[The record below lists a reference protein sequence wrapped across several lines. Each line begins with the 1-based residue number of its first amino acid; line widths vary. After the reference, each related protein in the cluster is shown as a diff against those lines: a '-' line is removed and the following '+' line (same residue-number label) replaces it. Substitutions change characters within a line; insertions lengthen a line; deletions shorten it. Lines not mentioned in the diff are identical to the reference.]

1 MRSITGNAQL
11 IDKVYFPREILP
23 LSVVL
28 SNLVNFLLSLAVFLP
43 LALLLGARFS
53 AWTLALP
60 LVIGVQV
67 LLVTGLALLLAA
79 LNVFYRDT
87 EVVLDVG
94 LTAWFF
100 LTPIFYELELLPNQ
114 FLGIDVWRFVYTLN
128 PMATLVT
135 DYRYILL
142 YQYPVIRFTLVPFV
156 LGVVFLAV
164 GWYCSGARAGVLGRG
179 VASVWRRCAS
189 RRSRSGSRSTTRRRA
204 PSRTPALNLLRF
216 RRVNGTKED
225 FWALRDVSFGLERGR
240 TLGVVGRNGSGKST
254 LLKLLAGTMRPTS
267 GQITARGGCSAS
279 WSWPPGSAPISPGG
293 TTSSSTG
300 LSWASPGATWLSAS
314 IGSWPSPSWSSS
326 STPRSSTTPPGCTCA
341 WASPSPSRWSRRSWS
356 STRCWRWATPPSA
369 RSASRPGRPQAAPE
383 DDPLRHPRRLG
394 DCALLRRGDLA
405 GPGVRAR
412 PPARPR
418 MCSPN
423 TSRRQEPPT
432 VRPSP
437 SPDGPQTPWRC
448 PRGR

>member
-164 GWYCSGARAGVLGRG
+164 GWYLFRRAR
-179 VASVWRRCAS
+179 
-189 RRSRSGSRSTTRRRA
+189 RRSRKRCSFRMEAVRFEEVSKRFTIHHEKARTFQDA
-204 PSRTPALNLLRF
+204 PSTCCA
-216 RRVNGTKED
+216 
-225 FWALRDVSFGLERGR
+225 
-240 TLGVVGRNGSGKST
+240 SG
-254 LLKLLAGTMRPTS
+254 G
-267 GQITARGGCSAS
+267 
-279 WSWPPGSAPISPGG
+279 
-293 TTSSSTG
+293 
-300 LSWASPGATWLSAS
+300 
-314 IGSWPSPSWSSS
+314 
-326 STPRSSTTPPGCTCA
+326 
-341 WASPSPSRWSRRSWS
+341 
-356 STRCWRWATPPSA
+356 
-369 RSASRPGRPQAAPE
+369 
-383 DDPLRHPRRLG
+383 
-394 DCALLRRGDLA
+394 
-405 GPGVRAR
+405 
-412 PPARPR
+412 
-418 MCSPN
+418 
-423 TSRRQEPPT
+423 
-432 VRPSP
+432 
-437 SPDGPQTPWRC
+437 
-448 PRGR
+448 